1 MVGSAVL
8 SRRKRIAAQAAVL
21 DRSTRSAAVMGG
33 IPSRI
38 RAASV
43 AAAAA
48 AVAAVVVAVPL
59 SAASVT
65 FLQPVVPFFS
75 PLSHASHIHRD
86 MTGLSP
92 RATAP
97 APQQYQ

>member
-48 AVAAVVVAVPL
+48 VVVVVAVPS